1 MKKEHL
7 KTIGLCLLAWVF
19 LLGWGSVIL
28 GIKDENKTEQTQ
40 EITETEAETETK
52 TEEIK
57 EEKEEEIEEKTEEE
71 TQETEESELNLTQE
85 EKDELIR
92 TMLDASFRNA
102 FKEQDVEYEIDMDLI
117 ENCVTIK
124 EKVNGLAIQLMQA
137 KNGDE
142 ASIEGW
148 IRLTEALAESSE
160 SLHKTVAEIDEKKNV
175 SIMVLNDINPDN
187 VLISALNGVIV
198 VNALEE

>member
-1 MKKEHL
+1 MKKEHI
-7 KTIGLCLLAWVF
+7 KTIGLCLLAWIF
-19 LLGWGSVIL
+19 LIGFWRTIYNNIPES
-28 GIKDENKTEQTQ
+28 KTESTQ
-40 EITETEAETETK
+40 EIAEAETK

-57 EEKEEEIEEKTEEE
+57 EEKEEIEEKTEEE

-160 SLHKTVAEIDEKKNV
+160 SLHKTVAEIDEKKSV

-187 VLISALNGVIV
+187 VLLSALNGVIV